1 MDQLPIFVNLKDRPC
16 LVVGGG
22 TVAERKASLLLRTG
36 AHVRVV
42 AERASAGLRELH
54 ATGRIELLERR
65 YAASLLSGQR
75 LVIAATDDEP
85 LNHAIARAAD
95 ALGILC
101 NVVDDIDASSFIL
114 PAIVDRSPVTI
125 AIGTGGR
132 APVLAQRLKT
142 RIESW
147 LPARIGLL
155 AERAGQLR
163 DIVRRRFS
171 TIDQRRRFWQRFFDG
186 PTAGHIL
193 AGRQA
198 DADRAVRRELID
210 AEPAPPH
217 GEAWIVGA
225 GPGDPGL
232 VTLRAQQL
240 ISSADVVVHDR
251 LVSQAVLD
259 MARKEATLISVGK
272 QAGHATMTQDR
283 INALLVDQV
292 RAGHRVCRL
301 KGGDPLVFGRGAEEA
316 QALADEGLPFQIIP
330 GISAAHGCA
339 AYAGIP
345 LTLRGVS
352 RSVTFASAR
361 LDDGEQPDWTVLARP
376 GQTLALYMSVGALDL
391 ASQQLIAHGMA
402 PATPVALVENGTTAA
417 HRVLHSTLGDVA
429 GVAASEQITAPAML
443 FVGEAVAAGKE
454 LAWYSSGGAA
464 AAWTG
469 DPEARALGDARIA

>member
-1 MDQLPIFVNLKDRPC
+1 MDQLPIFVNLKNRPC

-22 TVAERKASLLLRTG
+22 AVAERKVSLLLRTG
-36 AHVRVV
+36 AQVQVV
-42 AERASAGLRELH
+42 AERASSGLGEMH
-54 ATGRIELLERR
+54 AQGRLVLLERR
-65 YAASLLSGQR
+65 YEASLLTGQR

-85 LNHAIARAAD
+85 LNHAIARAAE
-95 ALGILC
+95 ARGILC
-101 NVVDDIDASSFIL
+101 NVVDDIAVSSFIL

-163 DIVRRRFS
+163 NVVRRRFS
-171 TIDQRRRFWQRFFDG
+171 TVDQRRRFWQRFFDG
-186 PTAGHIL
+186 PTAEHIL

-210 AEPAPPH
+210 ALPAQAH

-240 ISSADVVVHDR
+240 ISSADVIVHDR

-259 MARKEATLISVGK
+259 MARKEATLIPVGK
-272 QAGHATMTQDR
+272 QAGHVTMTQER
-283 INALLVDQV
+283 INALLVDEV

-316 QALADEGLPFQIIP
+316 QALAAAGLPFQIIP

-361 LDDGEQPDWTVLARP
+361 LDNGEQPDWTLLARP

-391 ASQQLIAHGMA
+391 ASRQLVAHGLA

-417 HRVLHSTLGDVA
+417 HRILHSTLEDVM
-429 GVAASEQITAPAML
+429 GVAANEQVTAPAML
-443 FVGEAVAAGKE
+443 FVGEAVAAGKD
-454 LAWYSSGGAA
+454 LAWFSSTRGAA
-464 AAWTG
+464 SWTNET
-469 DPEARALGDARIA
+469 EAFELKDSRIA

>member
-1 MDQLPIFVNLKDRPC
+1 MDQLPIFVNLRNRPC

-22 TVAERKASLLLRTG
+22 AVAERKVLLLLRTG
-36 AHVRVV
+36 AQVRVV
-42 AERASAGLRELH
+42 AERASASLRDMH
-54 ATGRIELLERR
+54 AQNRIVLVERR
-65 YAASLLSGQR
+65 YEAALLAGQR
-75 LVIAATDDEP
+75 LVIAATDDES
-85 LNHAIARAAD
+85 LNHSIARAAET
-95 ALGILC
+95 LGILC
-101 NVVDDIDASSFIL
+101 NVVDDIAASSFIL

-147 LPARIGLL
+147 LPTRIGLL

-163 DIVRRRFS
+163 GVVRRRFS
-171 TIDQRRRFWQRFFDG
+171 TIDQRRRFWLRYFDG
-186 PTAGHIL
+186 PAAGHIL

-210 AEPAPPH
+210 AAPAPAH

-240 ISSADVVVHDR
+240 ISSADVIVHDR

-259 MARKEATLISVGK
+259 MARKEATLIPVGK
-272 QAGHATMTQDR
+272 QAGHATTSQER

-316 QALADEGLPFQIIP
+316 QALAAEGLPFQIIP
-330 GISAAHGCA
+330 GISAAHGSA

-361 LDDGEQPDWTVLARP
+361 LDNEEQPDWTALARP

-391 ASQQLIAHGMA
+391 VSRQLVAHGLP

-417 HRVLHSTLGDVA
+417 HRVFHSTLADVV
-429 GVAASEQITAPAML
+429 GVAANEQIAAPAML

-454 LAWYSSGGAA
+454 LAWFSSSGGVAPWA
-464 AAWTG
+464 NKT
-469 DPEARALGDARIA
+469 DAYELMDSRIA

>member
-22 TVAERKASLLLRTG
+22 AVAERKASLLLRTG
-36 AHVRVV
+36 AQVRVV

-54 ATGRIELLERR
+54 AQGRIVLLERR
-65 YAASLLSGQR
+65 YAASLLTGQR

-95 ALGILC
+95 ALGIMC
-101 NVVDDIDASSFIL
+101 NVVDDIAASSFIL

-155 AERAGQLR
+155 AERGGQLR
-163 DIVRRRFS
+163 DVVRRRFS
-171 TIDQRRRFWQRFFDG
+171 ALDQRRRFWQRFFDG

-198 DADRAVRRELID
+198 DADRSVRRELID
-210 AEPAPPH
+210 AIPAPAH

-240 ISSADVVVHDR
+240 ISSADVIVHDR

-259 MARKEATLISVGK
+259 MARKEATLIPVGK
-272 QAGHATMTQDR
+272 HAGHATMSQER
-283 INALLVDQV
+283 INALLVDEV

-301 KGGDPLVFGRGAEEA
+301 KGGDPFVFGRGAEEA
-316 QALADEGLPFQIIP
+316 QALAAEGLPFQIIP

-345 LTLRGVS
+345 LTLRSVS

-361 LDDGEQPDWTVLARP
+361 LDNGEQPDWTVLARP

-391 ASQQLIAHGMA
+391 ASRQLVAHGLA
-402 PATPVALVENGTTAA
+402 PATPVALVENGTTPA
-417 HRVLHSTLGDVA
+417 HRVLHSTLANIV
-429 GVAASEQITAPAML
+429 GVAANEQIAAPAML

-454 LAWYSSGGAA
+454 LGWFSSSGGAA
-464 AAWTG
+464 AWTIETG
-469 DPEARALGDARIA
+469 ALDLKDSRIA

>member
-36 AHVRVV
+36 ARVRVV

-54 ATGRIELLERR
+54 AKGGIELLERR
-65 YAASLLSGQR
+65 YAASLLTGQR
-75 LVIAATDDEP
+75 LVIAATDDEL

-95 ALGILC
+95 AQGILC

-163 DIVRRRFS
+163 DIVRRRFG
-171 TIDQRRRFWQRFFDG
+171 TVDQRRRFWQRFFDG
-186 PTAGHIL
+186 PTAEHVL

-210 AEPAPPH
+210 AEPVLPH

-232 VTLRAQQL
+232 LTLRAQQL

-272 QAGHATMTQDR
+272 HAGHATMTQER

-292 RAGHRVCRL
+292 RAGHRVCRV

-316 QALADEGLPFQIIP
+316 QALAAEGLPFQIIP

-361 LDDGEQPDWTVLARP
+361 LDNGAQPDWTVLARP
-376 GQTLALYMSVGALDL
+376 GQTLALYMSVGVLDL
-391 ASQQLIAHGMA
+391 ASQQLIARGMA

-417 HRVLHSTLGDVA
+417 HRVLHSTLEGVV
-429 GVAASEQITAPAML
+429 GVAASEQVTAPAML

-454 LAWYSSGGAA
+454 LAWFSSGGAA
-464 AAWTG
+464 AEWTG
-469 DPEARALGDARIA
+469 DTEARALKDARTA